1 MLKVNRG
8 IVEVKGRTD
17 ILLAELSG
25 LIFSLRENQIAPDE
39 LIRNAIEKGFLSKE
53 EIHNRA
59 SNIMEKMS
67 TSELLDAIN
76 DFFGTKESL

>member
-25 LIFSLRENQIAPDE
+25 LIFSLREKQVAPDE
-39 LIRNAIEKGFLSKE
+39 LIRNAIEKGFLSRE
-53 EIHNRA
+53 EINNRA
-59 SNIMEKMS
+59 SEIMKKMS
-67 TSELLDAIN
+67 ASELLDSII
-76 DFFGTKESL
+76 DFFGTKEN